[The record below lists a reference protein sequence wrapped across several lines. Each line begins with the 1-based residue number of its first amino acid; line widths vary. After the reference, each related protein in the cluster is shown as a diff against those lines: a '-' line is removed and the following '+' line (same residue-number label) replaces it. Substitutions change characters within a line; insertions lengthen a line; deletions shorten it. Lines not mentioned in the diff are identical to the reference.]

1 MRFEEEHYTLDGKNI
16 ILRCAEKED
25 ADMLIDYLK
34 TVCGETRFLL
44 VNADEVKY
52 TTEQEESFIESMN
65 DAEGKML
72 MLAYV
77 DGEYAGNC
85 SFQVQG
91 NSRRSKHRCDFG
103 IALFQKYTGFGL
115 GRLMMES
122 TIKKAGAAGFEQM
135 ELTVFSNND
144 NAIRLYKSLG
154 FVETGRLPNAS
165 RYDDGTYSDDIFM
178 VKEL

>member
-1 MRFEEEHYTLDGKNI
+1 MRFEEEHYTLAGKDI
-16 ILRCAEKED
+16 VLKCAEKKD

-34 TVCGETRFLL
+34 TACGETRFLL
-44 VNADEVKY
+44 VNPDEVHY

-65 DAEGKML
+65 EAEDKML

-85 SFQVQG
+85 SYQVQG
-91 NSRRSKHRCDFG
+91 SSRRSKHRCDFG
-103 IALFQKYTGFGL
+103 IALFQRFTGFGL

-122 TIKKAGAAGFEQM
+122 IIKKATDAGFEQM

-154 FVETGRLPNAS
+154 FVETGRLPKAS
-165 RYDDGTYSDDIFM
+165 KYDDGTYSDDIFM

>member
-1 MRFEEEHYTLDGKNI
+1 M
-16 ILRCAEKED
+16 C
-25 ADMLIDYLK
+25 
-34 TVCGETRFLL
+34 
-44 VNADEVKY
+44 
-52 TTEQEESFIESMN
+52 
-65 DAEGKML
+65 
-72 MLAYV
+72 
-77 DGEYAGNC
+77 
-85 SFQVQG
+85 
-91 NSRRSKHRCDFG
+91 NSSKHRCDFG
-103 IALFQKYTGFGL
+103 IALFQKHTGFGL

-122 TIKKAGAAGFEQM
+122 TIKKAKNAGFQQM